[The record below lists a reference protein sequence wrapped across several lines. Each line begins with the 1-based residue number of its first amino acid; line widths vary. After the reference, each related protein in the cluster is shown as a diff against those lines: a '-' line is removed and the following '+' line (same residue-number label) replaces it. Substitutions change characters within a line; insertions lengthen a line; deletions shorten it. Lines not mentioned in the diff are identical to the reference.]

1 MYNDVKHSYSM
12 TVCCIILANSVNI
25 ASVTKKPCPT
35 LQLLKGES
43 PKPQTNHVTR
53 CVIAKILQN
62 SNWQKQKNRNWRG
75 CTICTEHTNPKL
87 LVAFNDLLDVH
98 KKCPTL
104 SLSPSPVT
112 AEHSCLFRPRK
123 VHSTLSLCL
132 HPACAHLTCCLYT
145 LGTAILIRIRAF
157 LEERLPSC
165 PRESGIKMHQ
175 INSNDRFQSVT
186 ASPLVPWYTLAI
198 LSVTWN
204 LQLAQSV
211 GKHVHHTT
219 LT

>member
-25 ASVTKKPCPT
+25 ASMVTKNLAPPCSSSKVN
-35 LQLLKGES
+35 LQSLK
-43 PKPQTNHVTR
+43 TNHVTPW
-53 CVIAKILQN
+53 
-62 SNWQKQKNRNWRG
+62 WQKQKTTQTGEAAQFALNIPIRNV
-75 CTICTEHTNPKL
+75 K
-87 LVAFNDLLDVH
+87 VAFNDLLDVH

-104 SLSPSPVT
+104 SLSPSSFI

-132 HPACAHLTCCLYT
+132 HPACAHLTCHLYT

-165 PRESGIKMHQ
+165 QGKVASRCIK
-175 INSNDRFQSVT
+175 
-186 ASPLVPWYTLAI
+186 
-198 LSVTWN
+198 
-204 LQLAQSV
+204 
-211 GKHVHHTT
+211 
-219 LT
+219 